1 MQRVDPQRIF
11 VRAKSLADRGKFQ
24 KALPLFADLLKS
36 GNRGSDRFA
45 QILSYY
51 GLSLAMVQGANR
63 EGLRCCE
70 EAARRLFFHP
80 EIYLNLGKLY
90 LKKGDRRKAIRAIR
104 RGLGLD
110 PENRHLLQALV
121 SMGMR
126 RLPLLPFLSR
136 SNYLNRYLGRVTS
149 QIGNLFG
156 KSTRPPAGADDG

>member
-1 MQRVDPQRIF
+1 MQRDDPQRIF
-11 VRAKSLADRGKFQ
+11 VRAKSLADQGRFQ
-24 KALPLFADLLKS
+24 KALPLLADLLKKA
-36 GNRGSDRFA
+36 NRDSDRFA

-90 LKKGDRRKAIRAIR
+90 LKKGDRRKAIRTIR

-110 PENRHLLQALV
+110 PENRYLRQALA

-136 SNYLNRYLGRVTS
+136 SNYVNRGLGRVIS
-149 QIGNLFG
+149 QIGTLFRKG
-156 KSTRPPAGADDG
+156 DRSPTSADDS